1 MQEQRYVITREGNE
15 FDKRFPKYVL
25 GQRLEK
31 KEYKKVLAEVN
42 KRWQLC
48 TERNQVI
55 ERKLE
60 SCLYMCVVCMP
71 LVILQH
77 KKMDKNIQLAVEDI
91 REYLKGMND
100 KNTRDD
106 KGILWHIVDAKT
118 LELIILD
125 TNAKRVE
132 EALIESS
139 VFASSTVRTGVVKGI
154 MAVK

>member
-1 MQEQRYVITREGNE
+1 
-15 FDKRFPKYVL
+15 
-25 GQRLEK
+25 
-31 KEYKKVLAEVN
+31 
-42 KRWQLC
+42 
-48 TERNQVI
+48 
-55 ERKLE
+55 
-60 SCLYMCVVCMP
+60 MP